1 MFRLAAASL
10 MMLGLAILPAQAQG
24 HHYVNPYYRDN
35 GTYVQPHYQTN
46 PDNNP
51 YNNWSTQGNTNPFT
65 GQPGTRNPYGNGYGR
80 WHIGVADAQSG
91 SPCRSLG
98 DPL

>member
-1 MFRLAAASL
+1 MKTLFASATVLALIGGTA
-10 MMLGLAILPAQAQG
+10 MAQG
-24 HHYVNPYYRDN
+24 YNYHQGYTTRD

-65 GQPGTRNPYGNGYGR
+65 GQPGTRNPSGSIYGR
-80 WHIGVADAQSG
+80 
-91 SPCRSLG
+91 
-98 DPL
+98 